1 MQQTGQIIQQIER
14 ERMVVGLRNDGV
26 VHVYYKDHTVIDLPL
41 QNELIEVVREL
52 CRGERMLYI
61 FEAGHKCSLNKA
73 ARDNAIAMEDQVPAI
88 ATVVFA
94 PNMVYKMIANFYYKF
109 NKPRMPYNVFTDF
122 DAGVAWLHEQKALY
136 DKDRP

>member
-1 MQQTGQIIQQIER
+1 MHQSEQIIQRVEH

-26 VHVYYKDHTVIDLPL
+26 VHVYYKDRTVIDVPL
-41 QNELIEVVREL
+41 QNELIQVVHDL
-52 CRGERMLYI
+52 CKGERMLYI
-61 FEAGHKCSLNKA
+61 FEAGHQCSLNKA

-109 NKPRMPYNVFTDF
+109 NKPKMPYNVFTDF
-122 DAGVAWLHEQKALY
+122 EAGIVWLQGQKAAY
-136 DKDRP
+136 KASGQ